1 MKVLLISKF
10 ILLTFIGTG
19 QLNYSPSLLKN
30 HISYLSSDEL
40 EGRLTGSKGE
50 DLAANYISEQLKT
63 YNLSPVKSDFIIPF
77 TYNFKMNPQDTS
89 SSNWIEISGKNVV
102 AYLDNGREKTIV
114 IGAHYDHLG
123 RNEHGNSTAKDA
135 VGLIHNGADD
145 NASGVA
151 SLMEIAR
158 VLSINNT
165 IEGCNFIFA
174 FFSGEEDGLMGS
186 KAVAKELTDKYS
198 IVSMI
203 NLDMVGRL
211 DSLRN
216 LHVGGIGTSPVFM
229 EVLNQSNRY
238 DFNLKTDSS
247 GVGPSDHTSF
257 YKKNIPV
264 LFFFTGTHEDY
275 HKPTDDLEKINFDG
289 VLSISEYVDAIVIEL
304 SEMIEI
310 PFTPTRNKSTGKP
323 RYKVTLGIMPDY
335 SSSGDGLKIE
345 HVIDDRPA
353 KKGGVLDGD
362 ILQKI
367 DECDISDIYSYMEC
381 LSQLKPGQVI
391 SLQVLREN
399 KIVMLEVEL

>member
-77 TYNFKMNPQDTS
+77 TYNLKTNSQDTS
-89 SSNWIEISGKNVV
+89 SSNWIQISGKNVV
-102 AYLDNGREKTIV
+102 AYLDNRREKTIV

-229 EVLNQSNRY
+229 EVLNKSNRY

-353 KKGGVLDGD
+353 MKGGVLDGD

-381 LSQLKPGQVI
+381 LSQLKPSQVI

-399 KIVMLEVEL
+399 KVVILEVEL